1 MFPLNSCLSPHE
13 EETFNS
19 FCGKIIPS
27 FFHSVPSI
35 CSLLGLF
42 GAIFLVG
49 FIFKR
54 HAARQWVMQHLMG
67 CAVTVFLCGVMLYVI
82 GFNWE
87 GTQGNAIALLLRSVT
102 ASMEMFVSESELIE
116 VHEVPKSDFLYMT
129 IFSIVHFLAIC
140 ISAAFVIHILGTRA
154 VSFLRM
160 SRLFNFPYKKD
171 KEAYVF
177 FDISDEAVDLAK
189 SIYDHHRSL
198 PKEQR
203 RPYRIIFVRTPQS
216 AEHNDRFSFGHL
228 LSMADNHNER
238 LEELIALDAFITYSR
253 RIVTLDLTDRDWRDT
268 VGLNRLRRYL
278 DQRAAHIHFF
288 CLSPDEKANI
298 ATAVALHE
306 RFKANEGHV
315 DIYSHVNPS
324 SVTDTFMAKG
334 MHFIDSASLAVMEL
348 KEHPA
353 ALPATYVLPDP
364 ATATATRP
372 FNALIIG
379 LGATGTE
386 VLKFLYESA
395 ALLGPDGAPNPF
407 SCHIVDPHAHER
419 RGMLAMEYPI
429 LHDDANLHFLKGRME
444 DFTGNGAPHSDI
456 TSLISTVDC
465 IALTTDSDDENLRL
479 ALLLVKMAQKIR
491 PASRPLGIYVGASA
505 DDAFSK
511 AARTA
516 EYCRRYAALDISARF
531 APADSP
537 AGIPFDI
544 RIIPFGAK
552 RKIFT
557 YDNIVN
563 DKRLKQAMDFH
574 YAYMLTGG
582 LLEEGAGTTPQRA
595 ISAEKEWRNRQ
606 KLSTPQAEALY
617 SSQVKCW
624 QQEQQDMANVW
635 HITTKLLLMGAYVPQ
650 RETTFEADRQQK
662 RETTFEADRQ
672 QKRDCF
678 EKYYR
683 LHPST
688 TEADRA
694 AEARDREAFQ
704 TRLANDDAA
713 FALRQSQAR
722 QRMRELYECIDFAMQ
737 KLINAVATRSA
748 GDTYAFMLQAFKTYE
763 EEKGKPAGT
772 YSQLFVNLARCEHL
786 RWNAS
791 NALLGFTPGP
801 KKDYLR
807 RTHPCLVSCEELEA
821 QPALRDTIKY
831 DFNTIWCSLR
841 IALDEERS

>member
-1 MFPLNSCLSPHE
+1 
-13 EETFNS
+13 
-19 FCGKIIPS
+19 
-27 FFHSVPSI
+27 
-35 CSLLGLF
+35 
-42 GAIFLVG
+42 
-49 FIFKR
+49 
-54 HAARQWVMQHLMG
+54 
-67 CAVTVFLCGVMLYVI
+67 
-82 GFNWE
+82 
-87 GTQGNAIALLLRSVT
+87 
-102 ASMEMFVSESELIE
+102 
-116 VHEVPKSDFLYMT
+116 
-129 IFSIVHFLAIC
+129 
-140 ISAAFVIHILGTRA
+140 
-154 VSFLRM
+154 
-160 SRLFNFPYKKD
+160 
-171 KEAYVF
+171 
-177 FDISDEAVDLAK
+177 
-189 SIYDHHRSL
+189 
-198 PKEQR
+198 
-203 RPYRIIFVRTPQS
+203 
-216 AEHNDRFSFGHL
+216 
-228 LSMADNHNER
+228 
-238 LEELIALDAFITYSR
+238 
-253 RIVTLDLTDRDWRDT
+253 
-268 VGLNRLRRYL
+268 
-278 DQRAAHIHFF
+278 
-288 CLSPDEKANI
+288 
-298 ATAVALHE
+298 
-306 RFKANEGHV
+306 
-315 DIYSHVNPS
+315 
-324 SVTDTFMAKG
+324 
-334 MHFIDSASLAVMEL
+334 
-348 KEHPA
+348 
-353 ALPATYVLPDP
+353 
-364 ATATATRP
+364 
-372 FNALIIG
+372 
-379 LGATGTE
+379 
-386 VLKFLYESA
+386 
-395 ALLGPDGAPNPF
+395 
-407 SCHIVDPHAHER
+407 
-419 RGMLAMEYPI
+419 MLAMEYPI

-456 TSLISTVDC
+456 ASLISTVDC

-491 PASRPLGIYVGASA
+491 PANRPLGIYVGASA

-582 LLEEGAGTTPQRA
+582 LLEEGADTTPQRA

-635 HITTKLLLMGAYVPQ
+635 HIKTKLLLMGAYVPQ

-722 QRMRELYECIDFAMQ
+722 QRMRELYECIDFAMR

-748 GDTYAFMLQAFKTYE
+748 GDTYAFMLQAFKDYE

>member
-1 MFPLNSCLSPHE
+1 MFPLNSCPCLSPHE

-35 CSLLGLF
+35 CSLLGLL

-160 SRLFNFPYKKD
+160 SRLANFPYKKD

-189 SIYDHHRSL
+189 SIHDHHRSL

-353 ALPATYVLPDP
+353 ALPAAYVLPDP

-395 ALLGPDGAPNPF
+395 APCRPPCRLRPPRPRHRNRNPPLQR
-407 SCHIVDPHAHER
+407 PHHRPWSNRHRSPQIPLRKRSPPRPR
-419 RGMLAMEYPI
+419 RSPQ
-429 LHDDANLHFLKGRME
+429 
-444 DFTGNGAPHSDI
+444 P
-456 TSLISTVDC
+456 
-465 IALTTDSDDENLRL
+465 
-479 ALLLVKMAQKIR
+479 LLLPHRR
-491 PASRPLGIYVGASA
+491 PPRP
-505 DDAFSK
+505 
-511 AARTA
+511 
-516 EYCRRYAALDISARF
+516 
-531 APADSP
+531 
-537 AGIPFDI
+537 
-544 RIIPFGAK
+544 
-552 RKIFT
+552 
-557 YDNIVN
+557 
-563 DKRLKQAMDFH
+563 
-574 YAYMLTGG
+574 
-582 LLEEGAGTTPQRA
+582 
-595 ISAEKEWRNRQ
+595 
-606 KLSTPQAEALY
+606 
-617 SSQVKCW
+617 
-624 QQEQQDMANVW
+624 
-635 HITTKLLLMGAYVPQ
+635 
-650 RETTFEADRQQK
+650 
-662 RETTFEADRQ
+662 
-672 QKRDCF
+672 
-678 EKYYR
+678 
-683 LHPST
+683 
-688 TEADRA
+688 
-694 AEARDREAFQ
+694 
-704 TRLANDDAA
+704 
-713 FALRQSQAR
+713 
-722 QRMRELYECIDFAMQ
+722 
-737 KLINAVATRSA
+737 
-748 GDTYAFMLQAFKTYE
+748 
-763 EEKGKPAGT
+763 
-772 YSQLFVNLARCEHL
+772 
-786 RWNAS
+786 
-791 NALLGFTPGP
+791 
-801 KKDYLR
+801 
-807 RTHPCLVSCEELEA
+807 
-821 QPALRDTIKY
+821 
-831 DFNTIWCSLR
+831 
-841 IALDEERS
+841 

>member
-1 MFPLNSCLSPHE
+1 MFPLTSCPCISPHE
-13 EETFNS
+13 EETFSS
-19 FCGKIIPS
+19 FCGQIIPS

-35 CSLLGLF
+35 CSLLGLL
-42 GAIFLVG
+42 GAILLVG

-82 GFNWE
+82 GFSWE

-116 VHEVPKSDFLYMT
+116 VHEVPKSHFLYMT
-129 IFSIVHFLAIC
+129 AFAIVHFLAIC
-140 ISAAFVIHILGTRA
+140 ISAAFVIHVLGTRA
-154 VSFLRM
+154 ISFLRM
-160 SRLFNFPYKKD
+160 SRVANFRCRKD
-171 KEAYVF
+171 KEVYVF

-189 SIYDHHRSL
+189 SIHTHHSSL
-198 PKEQR
+198 PDEKK
-203 RPYRIIFVRTPQS
+203 RPFRIIFVRTPKS
-216 AEHNDRFSFGHL
+216 ADHNDRFSFGHL
-228 LSMADNHNER
+228 LSMADNRNER
-238 LEELIALDAFITYSR
+238 LEELIALEAFITYSR
-253 RIVTLDLTDRDWRDT
+253 RVVTLDLTDREWRET

-278 DQRAAHIHFF
+278 DRRAAHIHFF
-288 CLSPDEKANI
+288 CLSPDEKTNI

-353 ALPATYVLPDP
+353 ALPAAYVLPDP
-364 ATATATRP
+364 ANATATRP

-395 ALLGPDGAPNPF
+395 ALPGPDGTPNPF

-444 DFTGNGAPHSDI
+444 DFAGNGAPHSDI
-456 TSLISTVDC
+456 AELISTVDC

-479 ALLLVKMAQKIR
+479 ALLLVKMAQKVR

-505 DDAFSK
+505 DDTFNK

-537 AGIPFDI
+537 AAIPFDI

-552 RKIFT
+552 RKVFT

-574 YAYMLTGG
+574 HAYMLTGG
-582 LLEEGAGTTPQRA
+582 LLEEGAGTAPQRA
-595 ISAEKEWRNRQ
+595 ISAGKEWRKRQ
-606 KLSTPQAEALY
+606 ELSTPQAEALY

-662 RETTFEADRQ
+662 R
-672 QKRDCF
+672 DCF
-678 EKYYR
+678 EKYHR

-688 TEADRA
+688 TEAGRA

-704 TRLANDDAA
+704 TRLASDDAA

-772 YSQLFVNLARCEHL
+772 YSRLFVNLARCEHL
-786 RWNAS
+786 RWNVS